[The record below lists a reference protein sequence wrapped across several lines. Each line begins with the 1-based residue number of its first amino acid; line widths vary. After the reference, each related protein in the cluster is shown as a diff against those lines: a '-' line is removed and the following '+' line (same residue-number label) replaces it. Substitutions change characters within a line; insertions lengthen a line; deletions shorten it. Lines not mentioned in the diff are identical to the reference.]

1 MCQRGGSP
9 ADIAGFFNHVNL
21 PMLTHRPAQPADSQ
35 LYFDW
40 ANDPDTRQQSFN
52 SNPISLETHAAWFAR
67 KLADPN
73 ALLLVFEN
81 EAGEA
86 VGQVRFER
94 TPVAD
99 LPDEIII
106 GVSVDAKQRGRGLA
120 NQLIGRGCAVCRE
133 QWGAVAIHAY
143 IKPDNQASA
152 RAFERAGFTLSG
164 ESGKFG
170 VTSLVYIQTL

>member
-1 MCQRGGSP
+1 
-9 ADIAGFFNHVNL
+9 
-21 PMLTHRPAQPADSQ
+21 MLTHRPARPADSQ

-40 ANDPDTRQQSFN
+40 ANDSDTRRQSFN
-52 SNPISLETHAAWFAR
+52 SNPISLETHAVWFAR
-67 KLADPN
+67 KLADPS
-73 ALLLVFEN
+73 ALMLVFEN

-94 TPVAD
+94 IPVAD
-99 LPDEIII
+99 LSDEIII

-120 NQLIGRGCAVCRE
+120 SQLIERGGAVCRE

-143 IKPDNQASA
+143 IKPDNQASV

-164 ESGKFG
+164 ESSKFG
-170 VTSLVYIQTL
+170 VPSLAYIYTL

>member
-1 MCQRGGSP
+1 MQ
-9 ADIAGFFNHVNL
+9 
-21 PMLTHRPAQPADSQ
+21 LTPRPARPDDVR

-40 ANDPDTRQQSFN
+40 TNDPETRRQSFN
-52 SNPISLETHAAWFAR
+52 SSPISLETHTAWFTR

-81 EAGEA
+81 ETGEA

-99 LPDEIII
+99 LPDEIIV
-106 GVSVDAKQRGRGLA
+106 GVSIDARHRGKGLA
-120 NQLIGRGCAVCRE
+120 SQLIEQGCTVCQE
-133 QWGAVAIHAY
+133 QWGAVTIHAY
-143 IKPDNQASA
+143 VKPDNRASA

-170 VTSLVYIQTL
+170 VPSLVYTKPYRSLKPARFTRI